1 MKKAIALS
9 CIDGIL
15 RFFTLF
21 LIIDLSVSVYTDSIF
36 SIIAALL
43 FIAVYYVISHYIAK
57 KVTLKRRPVFWISS
71 LVAFILLLIIWG
83 IIAVKIGVAEIHIF
97 PRGAWDTGAG
107 WAAIMLFT
115 VLVIASVIERSIL
128 TLISVYGR
136 KKNDS

>member
-1 MKKAIALS
+1 MKKAITLS

-43 FIAVYYVISHYIAK
+43 FIAVYYVISHFIAK
-57 KVTLKRRPVFWISS
+57 KVTSKKRPVFWISS

-83 IIAVKIGVAEIHIF
+83 IIAVRIGVAEIHIF

-107 WAAIMLFT
+107 WAAIMLCT

-136 KKNDS
+136 EKNDS

>member
-1 MKKAIALS
+1 MKKAITLS

-43 FIAVYYVISHYIAK
+43 FIAVYYVISHFIAK
-57 KVTLKRRPVFWISS
+57 KVTSKKRPVFWISS

-83 IIAVKIGVAEIHIF
+83 IAVRIGVAEIHIF
-97 PRGAWDTGAG
+97 SPRSLGHRRRLGGNHALYRACHCIG
-107 WAAIMLFT
+107 
-115 VLVIASVIERSIL
+115 
-128 TLISVYGR
+128 
-136 KKNDS
+136 N

>member
-1 MKKAIALS
+1 MKKVITLS

-43 FIAVYYVISHYIAK
+43 FIAVYYVISHFIAK
-57 KVTLKRRPVFWISS
+57 KVTSKKRPVFLISS

-83 IIAVKIGVAEIHIF
+83 IAVRIGVAEIHIF

-107 WAAIMLFT
+107 WAAIMLCT
-115 VLVIASVIERSIL
+115 VLIIASVIERSIL

-136 KKNDS
+136 RKNDS